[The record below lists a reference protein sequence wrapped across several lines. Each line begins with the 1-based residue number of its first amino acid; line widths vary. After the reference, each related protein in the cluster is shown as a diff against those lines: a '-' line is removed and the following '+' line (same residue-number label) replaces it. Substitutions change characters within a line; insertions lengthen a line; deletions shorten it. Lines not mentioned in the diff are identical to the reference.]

1 VVIAAPIMPG
11 ERYTR
16 AAEMTRENQP
26 FGDPEQA
33 QRAINV
39 PVILNV
45 FWANSQL
52 HCPGALPGPN
62 PSS

>member
-1 VVIAAPIMPG
+1 
-11 ERYTR
+11 
-16 AAEMTRENQP
+16 MTRENQP